1 MKQISDSNIRHHK
14 LNTMKIIRNIAV
26 ICSLATLGACA
37 NFNGPKGNNTT
48 RAQFLDEVWVSP
60 SVKGKTISEMYSKVY
75 FTPVAT
81 GRLKQQGWWAAQNS
95 IKQEQLA
102 TDARKLA
109 SRMNGAL
116 VNAARNDS
124 GRRLQVVSQP
134 GPGTLIVDIAITELV
149 PAKAYWNAAATAA
162 GFVVPGAG
170 LRSAAGSGSV
180 AIEGRLRDGNTRT
193 VIASFRDRMTDKMAV
208 VNLDSYSWYAGSE
221 KNLEE
226 TAVNIARVLNSSP
239 GTVVNQS
246 APIKLAAY

>member
-1 MKQISDSNIRHHK
+1 M
-14 LNTMKIIRNIAV
+14 NTMKTIRNIVV
-26 ICSLATLGACA
+26 ICSLAALGACA

-75 FTPVAT
+75 FTPVST

-102 TDARKLA
+102 KDVRKLA
-109 SRMNGAL
+109 SHMNGAL

-162 GFVVPGAG
+162 GFVIPGAG
-170 LRSAAGSGSV
+170 LLSAAGSGSV
-180 AIEGRLRDGNTRT
+180 AIEGRLRDNTGT
-193 VIASFRDRMTDKMAV
+193 VISTFRDRMSDKMAV